1 MLTEAFVTSVLTTGS
16 PPPKASIAKDAGIHI
31 HTFQPTPSLRSTFKK
46 SSTAPNCL
54 AVSATHI
61 YAAQADKAVTHVY
74 SRERGG
80 QEATVPFAEKI
91 TSLAFAG
98 DDEGGAGV
106 LILGTQGG
114 RVILW
119 EV

>member
-1 MLTEAFVTSVLTTGS
+1 MLTESFVVSVLSSG
-16 PPPKASIAKDAGIHI
+16 PPPKSAIAKDAGIHI
-31 HTFQPTPSLRSTFKK
+31 HTFQPSQSLQSTFKK
-46 SSTAPNCL
+46 SSTPPNCL
-54 AVSATHI
+54 AVSATHV

-98 DDEGGAGV
+98 EDGGAGV
-106 LILGTQGG
+106 LALGTQGG
-114 RVILW
+114 RIILW